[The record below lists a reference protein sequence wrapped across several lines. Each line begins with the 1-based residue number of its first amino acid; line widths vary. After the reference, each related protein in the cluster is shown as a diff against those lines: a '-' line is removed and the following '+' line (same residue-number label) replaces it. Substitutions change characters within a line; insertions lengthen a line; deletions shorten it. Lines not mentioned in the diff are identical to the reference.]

1 MKTCL
6 LALTLVTAALAAP
19 QKEVSRSSLITFT
32 LAKREE
38 KCFK

>member
-6 LALTLVTAALAAP
+6 LALTLVAAGLAAP
-19 QKEVSRSSLITFT
+19 QKGVSRSSLITFT